1 MRQSGTIMS
10 NTANTANAP
19 SLGVLLND
27 WYRDAARPLPW
38 REPGTTPWAVLLSE
52 IMSQQ
57 TPVARVE
64 PLWRQW
70 VDRWPTPAD
79 LADAPTDEVLRAWAN
94 LGYPRRA
101 LRLRECA
108 ATIVERHAGAV
119 PSDIADL
126 LALPGVG
133 GYTARAVA
141 SFAFGTAV
149 PVVDTNVRRVHR
161 RLVRGEYLQGPAAA
175 RDLADVADLMPWV
188 DADPDLTRRGY
199 TGPQHDPRRREEAL
213 GMCSSLMELGAV
225 VCTARSPRCGE
236 CPVSARCRWLAL
248 GRPEPTDAARAQA
261 RSRVQKFE
269 GTDRQVRGRIMA
281 VLRSTDTAV
290 GFPDVAADDAQ
301 RDRALAS
308 LLADGL
314 VEVHDGPGGGY
325 RLPR

>member
-1 MRQSGTIMS
+1 MSTVSAPPAVSPTATPADSTGT
-10 NTANTANAP
+10 
-19 SLGVLLND
+19 LLNN
-27 WYRDAARPLPW
+27 WFRATARPLPW
-38 REPGTTPWAVLLSE
+38 REPGTSAWAVLLSE

-79 LADAPTDEVLRAWAN
+79 LADAPTDDILRAWAN

-101 LRLRECA
+101 LRLQECA
-108 ATIVERHAGAV
+108 RTIVERHGGEV
-119 PSDIADL
+119 PQDVADL
-126 LALPGVG
+126 LALPGIG

-141 SFAFGTAV
+141 AFAFGSVV

-161 RLVRGEYLQGPAAA
+161 RLVRGDFLQGPAKA
-175 RDLADVADLMPWV
+175 RDLADVADLLPWV
-188 DADPDLTRRGY
+188 DADPDLDRRGY
-199 TGPQHDPRRREEAL
+199 TNPLHDRSRRSEAR

-225 VCTARSPRCGE
+225 VCTARSPRCE
-236 CPVSARCRWLAL
+236 DCPVASRCRWLAL
-248 GRPEPTDAARAQA
+248 GRPEPSDAAAAEAKR
-261 RSRVQKFE
+261 RVQKFE

-281 VLRSTDTAV
+281 VLRRDGSAPD
-290 GFPDVAADDAQ
+290 FPDAGPDAAQ
-301 RDRALAS
+301 RERALAS

-314 VEVHDGPGGGY
+314 VVKDDGPDGGY